1 MTTLPTTPTTPA
13 VSARIASGLPLPVPH
28 SAASGQV
35 PFPAGPDPDPNP
47 VAPPAA
53 NALLDLADLHGS
65 LADPL
70 LDQMT
75 FLNEVTLRYPEA
87 VSFAPGRPYEGLF
100 HPSDVTAA
108 LDTYLAHLRD
118 TEGLNEGAVRERIF
132 QYGRT
137 KGFIN
142 ELIARQLQADE
153 GISADPQ
160 AIVVTAGAQ
169 EAMLLVLRTLCAGPE
184 DVLLVSSPCYVGIT
198 GAARLLDITVV
209 PVPEAP
215 GGGTDPEAV
224 AAAVREQ
231 RAAGRRPRACYLV
244 PDFANPSGASLAVAA
259 RQRLLEV
266 AAETG
271 LLLIED
277 DPYGFFALDGRARP
291 TLKALDTGGRV
302 IHIGSYAKTCFPGA
316 RIGYVIA
323 DQQVRGPNGIGLLA
337 DELAKLKSMT
347 TVNTS
352 AIGQA
357 VVGGMLLR
365 AGFRLR
371 DANKAVGAFY
381 ADNLRTLL
389 GELAR
394 AFPPAERDRH
404 GISWN
409 LPEGGFFVVVTVP
422 FPADEQAMER
432 CARDHGVLWTPM
444 AGFYP
449 AGGGERLLRLS
460 CSYLTVGQVRDGVRR
475 LTDFVAAQQRRT
487 ATVPG

>member
-1 MTTLPTTPTTPA
+1 MTATPTA
-13 VSARIASGLPLPVPH
+13 
-28 SAASGQV
+28 
-35 PFPAGPDPDPNP
+35 AGPA
-47 VAPPAA
+47 APPARA
-53 NALLDLADLHGS
+53 VLSRDELHGS
-65 LADPL
+65 LSDPL

-75 FLNEVTLRYPEA
+75 FLNEVTLRYPDA

-100 HPSDVTAA
+100 DPDDVPAA
-108 LDTYLAHLRD
+108 FAAYLAHLGD
-118 TEGLNEGAVRERIF
+118 TLGLGPEAVRERIF

-142 ELIARQLQADE
+142 DLIAGQLRRDE
-153 GISADPQ
+153 GISVDPE

-169 EAMLLVLRTLCAGPE
+169 EAMLLVLRALCAGPD
-184 DVLLVSSPCYVGIT
+184 DVLLVASPCYVGIT
-198 GAARLLDITVV
+198 GAARLLDIAVV

-215 GGGTDPEAV
+215 GGGLDPEAL
-224 AAAVREQ
+224 AQAVRDQ

-244 PDFANPSGASLAVAA
+244 PDFANPSGASLSVPA
-259 RQRLLEV
+259 RRRLLDV

-323 DQQVRGPNGIGLLA
+323 DQAVAGPAGAGLLA

-352 AIGQA
+352 ALGQA

-365 AGFRLR
+365 CDLSLR
-371 DANKAVGAFY
+371 AANQAVAAFY
-381 ADNLRTLL
+381 ADNLRTVLA
-389 GELAR
+389 ELAG
-394 AFPPAERDRH
+394 AFPPDRKHAH
-404 GISWN
+404 GVSWN
-409 LPEGGFFVVVTVP
+409 LPEGGFFVVVGVP
-422 FPADEQAMER
+422 FTADEQAMER
-432 CARDHGVLWTPM
+432 CAREHGVLWTPM

-449 AGGGERLLRLS
+449 AGGGQRLLRLS
-460 CSYLTVGQVRDGVRR
+460 CSYLTTNQIRVGIER
-475 LTDFVAAQQRRT
+475 LAAFIAAERGRET
-487 ATVPG
+487 AAPS